1 MLAQGTT
8 IGAEAM
14 SHYVLDA
21 FIWILGIRGHIPQS
35 GEFGRVAGR
44 SSVGASAGAL
54 IRALAVFIGM
64 VALLSLVLWLAVWLA
79 IKLV

>member
-1 MLAQGTT
+1 
-8 IGAEAM
+8 M
-14 SHYVLDA
+14 SLYVLDA

-35 GEFGRVAGR
+35 GGLGPVVGRT
-44 SSVGASAGAL
+44 SVGASAGAVM
-54 IRALAVFIGM
+54 RALAAFIVM